1 MSENVEYAK
10 LKARHQAL
18 LIEREFWVE
27 QSRHLQNQVQQWQRA
42 YAGLLDQLGK
52 GVVTEESIADNLAL
66 AAKELREPITSVEAV
81 RSLIALQS
89 GTTQGN
95 YTSVSNRTHD
105 KEIETER
112 RSMLDRLL
120 GRGEP
125 T

>member
-1 MSENVEYAK
+1 MSDKVEYAK
-10 LKARHQAL
+10 LQARHQAL

-89 GTTQGN
+89 DATQGE
-95 YTSVSNRTHD
+95 YTSVS
-105 KEIETER
+105 R
-112 RSMLDRLL
+112 RSGDRKIASESSAHQRKLK
-120 GRGEP
+120 RG
-125 T
+125 